1 MGKPRRPRSRPAGTP
16 QPLQDASAPP
26 EIQAAAAPIAADEP
40 AQAPA
45 TAPAPA
51 PDQSPDHSAEAN
63 RTGAETVDAVMT
75 AAVPGGA
82 SEAAAETAPDS
93 AVDVPSD
100 QEATAAAT
108 TSEAEFEADSGDEAV
123 IDIAPPPVPGAGPGR
138 AAAANRISFTPDR
151 LDVVEIGSI
160 IARYVRGEGEA
171 AVAHLRALSGA
182 RSPADVIRLQVGE
195 VQRAAD
201 ASLTCWVTV
210 VGQASRVVAY
220 R

>member
-40 AQAPA
+40 DQ
-45 TAPAPA
+45 APAPA
-51 PDQSPDHSAEAN
+51 PDQSPDHFAEAV
-63 RTGAETVDAVMT
+63 RTG
-75 AAVPGGA
+75 
-82 SEAAAETAPDS
+82 AETAPDS

-100 QEATAAAT
+100 QGATAAAT
-108 TSEAEFEADSGDEAV
+108 TSEAEFEARSEAESGTETV

>member
-16 QPLQDASAPP
+16 QPLQDASAAP
-26 EIQAAAAPIAADEP
+26 EIQAADAPVAADQP
-40 AQAPA
+40 DPA
-45 TAPAPA
+45 TDRP
-51 PDQSPDHSAEAN
+51 
-63 RTGAETVDAVMT
+63 V
-75 AAVPGGA
+75 
-82 SEAAAETAPDS
+82 EAAAPPAEVTPEVTPDAGSDIAGETAPDGTVGAS
-93 AVDVPSD
+93 SDPVTEAADGTVAGAEAAIDV
-100 QEATAAAT
+100 AL
-108 TSEAEFEADSGDEAV
+108 
-123 IDIAPPPVPGAGPGR
+123 PPVTAAGPGR
-138 AAAANRISFTPDR
+138 AAAANRIVFTPDR
-151 LDVVEIGSI
+151 LDVAEIGSI

-182 RSPADVIRLQVGE
+182 RSPADLIRLQVGE

>member
-1 MGKPRRPRSRPAGTP
+1 MGKPRRPRSRPAGTR

-26 EIQAAAAPIAADEP
+26 EIQAAAAPIVADEP
-40 AQAPA
+40 DQAPA

-51 PDQSPDHSAEAN
+51 PDQSPDHSAEAV

-82 SEAAAETAPDS
+82 SKAAAETAPDS

-108 TSEAEFEADSGDEAV
+108 TSEAEFEAESGDEAV
-123 IDIAPPPVPGAGPGR
+123 IDIAPPAVPGAGPGL

>member
-16 QPLQDASAPP
+16 QPLQDASAAP
-26 EIQAAAAPIAADEP
+26 EIQAADAPVAADQP
-40 AQAPA
+40 DPA
-45 TAPAPA
+45 TDRP
-51 PDQSPDHSAEAN
+51 
-63 RTGAETVDAVMT
+63 V
-75 AAVPGGA
+75 
-82 SEAAAETAPDS
+82 EAAAPPAEVTPEVTPDAGSDIAGETASDGTVGASSDPVTEAADGTV
-93 AVDVPSD
+93 AGAEAAIDV
-100 QEATAAAT
+100 AL
-108 TSEAEFEADSGDEAV
+108 
-123 IDIAPPPVPGAGPGR
+123 PPVTAAGPGR
-138 AAAANRISFTPDR
+138 AAAANRIVFTPDR
-151 LDVVEIGSI
+151 LDVAEIGSI

-182 RSPADVIRLQVGE
+182 RSPADLIRLQVGE

>member
-16 QPLQDASAPP
+16 QPLQDASAAP
-26 EIQAAAAPIAADEP
+26 EIQAADPPVAADQP
-40 AQAPA
+40 DPA
-45 TAPAPA
+45 TDRP
-51 PDQSPDHSAEAN
+51 
-63 RTGAETVDAVMT
+63 V
-75 AAVPGGA
+75 
-82 SEAAAETAPDS
+82 EAAAPPAEVTPEVTPDAGSDIAGETAPNGTVGASSDPVTE
-93 AVDVPSD
+93 AADGTVAGAEAAIDV
-100 QEATAAAT
+100 AL
-108 TSEAEFEADSGDEAV
+108 
-123 IDIAPPPVPGAGPGR
+123 PPVTAAGPGR
-138 AAAANRISFTPDR
+138 AAAANRIVFTPDR
-151 LDVVEIGSI
+151 LDVAEIGSI

-182 RSPADVIRLQVGE
+182 RSPADLIRLQVGE

>member
-16 QPLQDASAPP
+16 QPLQDASAAP
-26 EIQAAAAPIAADEP
+26 EIQAADPPVAADQP
-40 AQAPA
+40 DPA
-45 TAPAPA
+45 TDRP
-51 PDQSPDHSAEAN
+51 
-63 RTGAETVDAVMT
+63 V
-75 AAVPGGA
+75 
-82 SEAAAETAPDS
+82 EAAAPPAEALMPEALMPEVTPEVTPDAGS
-93 AVDVPSD
+93 
-100 QEATAAAT
+100 
-108 TSEAEFEADSGDEAV
+108 
-123 IDIAPPPVPGAGPGR
+123 DIAGGTVTDGTVGASSDPVTEAADGTVAGAEAAIDVALPPVTAAGPGR
-138 AAAANRISFTPDR
+138 AAAANRIVFTPDR
-151 LDVVEIGSI
+151 LDVAEIGSI

-182 RSPADVIRLQVGE
+182 RSPADLIRLQVGE

>member
-16 QPLQDASAPP
+16 QPLQDASAAP
-26 EIQAAAAPIAADEP
+26 EIQAADAPVAADQP
-40 AQAPA
+40 DPA
-45 TAPAPA
+45 TDRP
-51 PDQSPDHSAEAN
+51 
-63 RTGAETVDAVMT
+63 V
-75 AAVPGGA
+75 
-82 SEAAAETAPDS
+82 EAAAPPAEALMPEALMPEVTPEVTPDAGSDIAGETAPDGTVGAS
-93 AVDVPSD
+93 SDPVTEAAIDV
-100 QEATAAAT
+100 AL
-108 TSEAEFEADSGDEAV
+108 
-123 IDIAPPPVPGAGPGR
+123 PPVTAAGPGR
-138 AAAANRISFTPDR
+138 AAAANRIVFTPDR
-151 LDVVEIGSI
+151 LDVAEIGSI

-182 RSPADVIRLQVGE
+182 RSPADLIRLQVGE

>member
-16 QPLQDASAPP
+16 QPLQDASAAP
-26 EIQAAAAPIAADEP
+26 EIQAADPPVAADQP
-40 AQAPA
+40 DPA
-45 TAPAPA
+45 TDRP
-51 PDQSPDHSAEAN
+51 
-63 RTGAETVDAVMT
+63 V
-75 AAVPGGA
+75 
-82 SEAAAETAPDS
+82 EAAAPPAEALMPEALMPEVTPEVTPDAGSDIAGETAPDGTVGAS
-93 AVDVPSD
+93 SDPVTEAADGTVAGAEAAIDV
-100 QEATAAAT
+100 AL
-108 TSEAEFEADSGDEAV
+108 
-123 IDIAPPPVPGAGPGR
+123 PPVTAAGPGR
-138 AAAANRISFTPDR
+138 AAAANRIVFTPDR
-151 LDVVEIGSI
+151 LDVAEIGSI

-182 RSPADVIRLQVGE
+182 RSPADLIRLQVGE

>member
-16 QPLQDASAPP
+16 QPLQDASAAP
-26 EIQAAAAPIAADEP
+26 EIQAADPPVAADQP
-40 AQAPA
+40 DPA
-45 TAPAPA
+45 TDRP
-51 PDQSPDHSAEAN
+51 
-63 RTGAETVDAVMT
+63 V
-75 AAVPGGA
+75 
-82 SEAAAETAPDS
+82 EAAAPPAEALMPEALMPEVTPEVTPDAGS
-93 AVDVPSD
+93 
-100 QEATAAAT
+100 
-108 TSEAEFEADSGDEAV
+108 
-123 IDIAPPPVPGAGPGR
+123 DIAGGTVTDGTVGASSDPVTEAAIDVALPPVTAAGPGR
-138 AAAANRISFTPDR
+138 AAAANRIVFTPDR
-151 LDVVEIGSI
+151 LDVAEIGSI

-182 RSPADVIRLQVGE
+182 RSPADLIRLQVGE

>member
-1 MGKPRRPRSRPAGTP
+1 M
-16 QPLQDASAPP
+16 QDASAPP

-51 PDQSPDHSAEAN
+51 PDHFAEAV
-63 RTGAETVDAVMT
+63 RTGAET
-75 AAVPGGA
+75 
-82 SEAAAETAPDS
+82 APDG
-93 AVDVPSD
+93 AVDVPPD
-100 QEATAAAT
+100 PVATAAAT
-108 TSEAEFEADSGDEAV
+108 TSEAEFEARSEAESGDEAV

-201 ASLTCWVTV
+201 ACLTCWVTV

>member
-16 QPLQDASAPP
+16 QPLQDASAAP
-26 EIQAAAAPIAADEP
+26 EIQAADAPVAADQP
-40 AQAPA
+40 DPA
-45 TAPAPA
+45 TDRP
-51 PDQSPDHSAEAN
+51 
-63 RTGAETVDAVMT
+63 V
-75 AAVPGGA
+75 
-82 SEAAAETAPDS
+82 EAAAPPAEALMPEVTPDAGSDIAGETAPDGTVGAS
-93 AVDVPSD
+93 SDPVTEAADGTVAGAEAAIDV
-100 QEATAAAT
+100 AL
-108 TSEAEFEADSGDEAV
+108 
-123 IDIAPPPVPGAGPGR
+123 PPVTAAGPGR
-138 AAAANRISFTPDR
+138 AAAANRIVFTPDR
-151 LDVVEIGSI
+151 LDVAEIGSI

-182 RSPADVIRLQVGE
+182 RSPADLIRLQVGE

>member
-16 QPLQDASAPP
+16 QPLQDASAAP
-26 EIQAAAAPIAADEP
+26 EIQAADAPVAADQP
-40 AQAPA
+40 DPA
-45 TAPAPA
+45 TDRP
-51 PDQSPDHSAEAN
+51 
-63 RTGAETVDAVMT
+63 V
-75 AAVPGGA
+75 
-82 SEAAAETAPDS
+82 EAAAPPAEALMPEVTPEVTPDAGSDIAGETAPDGTVGAS
-93 AVDVPSD
+93 SDPVTEAAIDV
-100 QEATAAAT
+100 AL
-108 TSEAEFEADSGDEAV
+108 
-123 IDIAPPPVPGAGPGR
+123 PPVTAAGPGR
-138 AAAANRISFTPDR
+138 AAAANRIVFTPDR
-151 LDVVEIGSI
+151 LDVAEIGSI

-182 RSPADVIRLQVGE
+182 RSPADLIRLQVGE

>member
-16 QPLQDASAPP
+16 QPLQDASAAP
-26 EIQAAAAPIAADEP
+26 EIQAADAPVAADQP
-40 AQAPA
+40 DPA
-45 TAPAPA
+45 TDRP
-51 PDQSPDHSAEAN
+51 
-63 RTGAETVDAVMT
+63 V
-75 AAVPGGA
+75 
-82 SEAAAETAPDS
+82 EAAAPPAEALTPEVTPEVTPDAGSDIAGETAPDGTVGAS
-93 AVDVPSD
+93 SDPVTEAAIDV
-100 QEATAAAT
+100 AL
-108 TSEAEFEADSGDEAV
+108 
-123 IDIAPPPVPGAGPGR
+123 PPVTAAGPGR
-138 AAAANRISFTPDR
+138 AAAANRIVFTPDR
-151 LDVVEIGSI
+151 LDVAEIGSI

-182 RSPADVIRLQVGE
+182 RTPADLIRLQVGE

>member
-40 AQAPA
+40 DQ
-45 TAPAPA
+45 APAPA
-51 PDQSPDHSAEAN
+51 PDHFAEAV
-63 RTGAETVDAVMT
+63 RTGAET
-75 AAVPGGA
+75 
-82 SEAAAETAPDS
+82 APDG

-100 QEATAAAT
+100 PVATAAAT
-108 TSEAEFEADSGDEAV
+108 TSEAEFEARSEAESGDEAV

>member
-16 QPLQDASAPP
+16 QPLQDASAAP
-26 EIQAAAAPIAADEP
+26 EIQAADAPVAADQP
-40 AQAPA
+40 DPA
-45 TAPAPA
+45 TGRP
-51 PDQSPDHSAEAN
+51 
-63 RTGAETVDAVMT
+63 V
-75 AAVPGGA
+75 
-82 SEAAAETAPDS
+82 EAAAPPAEVTPEVTPDAGSDIAGETAPDGTVGAS
-93 AVDVPSD
+93 SDPVTEAAIDV
-100 QEATAAAT
+100 AL
-108 TSEAEFEADSGDEAV
+108 
-123 IDIAPPPVPGAGPGR
+123 PPVTAAGPGR
-138 AAAANRISFTPDR
+138 AAAANRIVFTPDR
-151 LDVVEIGSI
+151 LDVAEIGSI

-182 RSPADVIRLQVGE
+182 RSPADLIRLQVGE